1 MDGDME
7 NSDYDIV
14 SDITR
19 INAIIFKEKYDY
31 KGTKNAS
38 AGAIKNM
45 LSGKKIDPLF
55 PDNSSDTNSSDANSP
70 DG

>member
-1 MDGDME
+1 MT

-14 SDITR
+14 SDITK

-38 AGAIKNM
+38 ARAISNM
-45 LSGKKIDPLF
+45 LAG
-55 PDNSSDTNSSDANSP
+55 
-70 DG
+70 

>member
-1 MDGDME
+1 MDGDIT

-31 KGTKNAS
+31 TGAKNHS
-38 AGAIKNM
+38 AGAIANM
-45 LSGKKIDPLF
+45 LSGKPIASLF
-55 PDNSSDTNSSDANSP
+55 K
-70 DG
+70 